1 MDYQKETTCP
11 PRILLD
17 SRLQV
22 LRLNRSA
29 YRFCGPE
36 ASALI
41 GSTVHDWLNLES
53 TLLQD
58 VQARLLHGCPPWN
71 QRLRL
76 RMPDLPPMVV
86 EFHCHPIRS
95 RGARHLLVTL
105 TGIFEER
112 GMNGHR
118 HMVKVA

>member
-1 MDYQKETTCP
+1 MKCRKESTSP

-17 SRLQV
+17 SHLQV

-41 GSTVHDWLNLES
+41 GSAVHEWLNLEPA
-53 TLLQD
+53 LLQD
-58 VQARLLHGCPPWN
+58 IKARVLRGHRPWN

-76 RMPDLPPMVV
+76 CMSDLPPMVV
-86 EFHCHPIRS
+86 ELHCLPITSRS
-95 RGARHLLVTL
+95 SRHLLVTL
-105 TGIFEER
+105 TGIYEQR
-112 GMNGHR
+112 GVNGHR